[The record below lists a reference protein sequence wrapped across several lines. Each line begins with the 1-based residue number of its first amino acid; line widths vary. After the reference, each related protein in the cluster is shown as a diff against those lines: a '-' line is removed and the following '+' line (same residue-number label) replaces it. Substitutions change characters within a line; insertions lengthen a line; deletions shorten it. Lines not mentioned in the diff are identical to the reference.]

1 MENKYLNRDAA
12 YFAEK
17 NATDTAREIA
27 GQPATWRKLADYLES
42 NKDEIVDFMSKLSDI
57 PNLRIMLTGAG
68 SSAFIGE
75 SMSMLLADEL
85 GLASEAVHSTDIV
98 TSPGAT
104 LLNVPTALISYSR
117 SGESPESVGVLQY
130 AGKRIDKLFNIVFV
144 CKDNSSVA
152 NTASELSDTLVLNM
166 PPESCDLGFA
176 MTASVSCM
184 ALATWCV
191 FDYKNLADKIDK
203 IRKIADIAEGEMDR
217 FDQEAQ
223 EIAKWTFDRI
233 IYLGSGALKGL
244 AHEASIKMME
254 LTAGVVHA
262 GWDTPTGFRHGPK
275 SVINDTT
282 VTVHLLS
289 TEQFTRKYDD
299 CLAREVLSER
309 KGNKVVCVSPSFE
322 ECKGA
327 DAEVLYPDSGVAYG
341 AIYSYIM
348 GLIFVQLLG
357 MEKAIVQGNNV
368 DSPSAGGE
376 VNRVVQG
383 VEIYELD

>member
-1 MENKYLNRDAA
+1 MENKYLNRDAK

-17 NATDTAREIA
+17 NATDTACEIA
-27 GQPATWRKLADYLES
+27 NQPATWRKLADYLEA
-42 NKDEIVDFMSKLSDI
+42 NKEEITSFMARIGDI

-75 SMSMLLADEL
+75 SMSMLLANEL

-98 TSPGAT
+98 AAPKAT

-130 AGKRIDKLFNIVFV
+130 AGKRIDELFNIVFV

-152 NTASELSDTLVLNM
+152 NTAKGLSDTLVLNM

-191 FDYKNLADKIDK
+191 FDYKNLSEKIAK
-203 IRKIADIAEGEMDR
+203 IRQIADIAESEMDR
-217 FDQEAQ
+217 LDQAAL
-223 EIAKWTFDRI
+223 EIAQWTFDRI
-233 IYLGSGALKGL
+233 IYIGSGTLKGL

-254 LTAGVVHA
+254 LTAGVVHS
-262 GWDTPTGFRHGPK
+262 GWDAPTGFRHGPK

-289 TEQFTRKYDD
+289 TEQFTRRYDD
-299 CLAREVLSER
+299 CLAREVMGER
-309 KGNKVVCVSPSFE
+309 KGNKVICVSPSFE
-322 ECKGA
+322 ECRGA
-327 DAEVLYPDSGVAYG
+327 DAEVLYPDNGVACG
-341 AIYSYIM
+341 EIYSYIM
-348 GLIFVQLLG
+348 GLIFVQLLA
-357 MEKAIVQGNNV
+357 MEKAIIQGNNV

-376 VNRVVQG
+376 VNRVVKG
-383 VEIYELD
+383 VEVYELD